1 LPPQVL
7 LIDDDKALHTLVR
20 YHLEPEG
27 MVVHSAFDGL
37 TGVQIA
43 KDIRPDLILLA
54 VELPGMDG
62 YDTCEL
68 LGVQFE
74 TANTPIIFLSADAG
88 PADRV
93 RGLNAGATDFI
104 AKPFFGEELKA
115 RIRVSFRSKFRLDI
129 ESRRA
134 ARDGLT
140 GLWNR
145 THLDER
151 LACEVAAAARH
162 DRALSCL
169 MLDIDHFKSIN
180 DSYGHLFGDSILI
193 EIAQLIQR
201 AIRQEDIVFRYGGEE
216 FLVLCPSV
224 AADGAARLAE
234 RILQMLSEQKVSGPH
249 GSLSV
254 TCSCGVADQRSGL
267 GIDMI
272 GAADNA
278 LYHAKRAGRNRV
290 CSAILD
296 LTGEQPPEAIACV
309 A

>member
-7 LIDDDKALHTLVR
+7 LIDDDKALHAQVR
-20 YHLEPEG
+20 CHLEPEG

-37 TGVQIA
+37 AGIQLA
-43 KDIRPDLILLA
+43 KDIRPDLILMG
-54 VELPGMDG
+54 VELPEMDG

-74 TANTPIIFLSADAG
+74 TAHTPIIFLSANAA

-104 AKPFFGEELKA
+104 AKPFWGDELKA
-115 RIRVSFRSKFRLDI
+115 RIRVSLRSKFRLEL

-151 LACEVAAAARH
+151 LASEVAAAARYN
-162 DRALSCL
+162 RALSCV

-193 EIAQLIQR
+193 EIAHLIQR
-201 AIRQEDIVFRYGGEE
+201 AVRQEDVVFRYGGEE

-234 RILQMLSEQKVSGPH
+234 RILQMLSQHKVTGPQEP
-249 GSLSV
+249 LSV

-272 GAADNA
+272 GAADIA
-278 LYHAKRAGRNRV
+278 LYYAKRAGRNRV
-290 CSAILD
+290 CSAILNSVN
-296 LTGEQPPEAIACV
+296 TQPAAAIACV